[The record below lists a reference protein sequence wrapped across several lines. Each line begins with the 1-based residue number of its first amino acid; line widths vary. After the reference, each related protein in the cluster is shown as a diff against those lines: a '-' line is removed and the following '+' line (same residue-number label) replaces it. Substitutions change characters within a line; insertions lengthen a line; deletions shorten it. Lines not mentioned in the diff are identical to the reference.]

1 MSPAGRMLAL
11 KNGDGGYN
19 LWDYEQE
26 QVQAYRKKRRL
37 GDNAELTLD
46 QEEAMLRHL
55 PGNLTDIQTT
65 VSDIAGRQVHNNI

>member
-1 MSPAGRMLAL
+1 MLSVCSALLSDYEVLAL
-11 KNGDGGYN
+11 
-19 LWDYEQE
+19 LRDYEQE